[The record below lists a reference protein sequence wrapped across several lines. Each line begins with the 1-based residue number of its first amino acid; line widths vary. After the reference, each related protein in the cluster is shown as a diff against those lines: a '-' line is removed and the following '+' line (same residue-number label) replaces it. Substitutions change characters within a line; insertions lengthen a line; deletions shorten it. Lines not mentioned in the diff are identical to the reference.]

1 MTNEQSVVE
10 LETAATALKDVY
22 YDYLRPLSVAYS
34 EEDRPFTVT
43 ELLECQR
50 LGAKYFNAVENF
62 VASSGLF
69 GAHDKGVWIT
79 NFAETCHSVL
89 GAYMNHIRIL
99 RVHAKYLTQVH
110 VEPDPMSMAS
120 MQRMVKEYCTKK
132 RSRDLFKAFKKAKLP
147 TEGFT
152 VAAHQDR
159 EKLPAWQLITCMV
172 IGIFLLLG
180 MGAIALFVPTP
191 TEFQG
196 WVFRGIFA
204 LSLTCVI
211 AGVPGFMKM
220 KLRFSSLGQMMSVVA
235 GGSLVM
241 FFLIWLINPPKGY
254 SGPGIQA
261 ALESSIQNNA
271 QGNTPSNTQN
281 TAQSNAQ
288 PTLQSKSEEATS
300 H

>member
-22 YDYLRPLSVAYS
+22 YDYLRPLAVAYN
-34 EEDRPFTVT
+34 EEGRPFTVT

-89 GAYMNHIRIL
+89 GAYLNHIRIL
-99 RVHAKYLTQVH
+99 RVHAQYLTQVH
-110 VEPDPMSMAS
+110 VEPDPMAMAS
-120 MQRMVKEYCTKK
+120 MQRMVKEYCPKK
-132 RSRDLFKAFKKAKLP
+132 KFKDLFKAFKNANLP
-147 TEGFT
+147 IQGFI
-152 VAAHQDR
+152 VAAHQDK

-172 IGIFLLLG
+172 IGVILLLG

-204 LSLTCVI
+204 LSLTCII
-211 AGVPGFMKM
+211 AGVPGFMKV
-220 KLRFSSLGQMMSVVA
+220 KFRLSTLGQLMTTVA
-235 GGSLVM
+235 GGSLAIFVLVFM
-241 FFLIWLINPPKGY
+241 INPPPGF
-254 SGPGIQA
+254 SAPGIQA
-261 ALESSIQNNA
+261 ALQSDSKSS
-271 QGNTPSNTQN
+271 
-281 TAQSNAQ
+281 AQ
-288 PTLQSKSEEATS
+288 PPTQVKTEQTGTN
-300 H
+300 